1 MVPEDKAAL
10 TIQRFFASYQL
21 KKQNVAQQAIATN
34 PASKLLHAFDLRF
47 QCMKAVAAAKF
58 PINKPIEDPEQ
69 VVRVIASI
77 RKIAEEKGITNLA
90 AIERLFYQ
98 NIVLAERIQAPYYHL
113 IWRKSYQAGVNHQR
127 LIDNAYK
134 QLSGIVQTFNVPATV
149 DSEKTCFESND
160 VLSLA
165 REVIQYA
172 SKMIIDVLAEAEQ
185 LSNAALQEAFSDA
198 FEKMLAVY
206 MTPSC
211 LSRSK
216 ENIRLVVQDIN
227 HCSTI

>member
-1 MVPEDKAAL
+1 
-10 TIQRFFASYQL
+10 
-21 KKQNVAQQAIATN
+21 
-34 PASKLLHAFDLRF
+34 
-47 QCMKAVAAAKF
+47 MKAVVAAKF

-77 RKIAEEKGITNLA
+77 RKIAEEKGLTNLA

-113 IWRKSYQAGVNHQR
+113 IWRKSYQTGVNNQR
-127 LIDNAYK
+127 LIDNAYQ
-134 QLSGIVQTFNVPATV
+134 QLRGIVRTFNVPATV

-172 SKMIIDVLAEAEQ
+172 SKMMTDVLAEAEQ
-185 LSNAALQEAFSDA
+185 LSNNVLQEAFSDA

-216 ENIRLVVQDIN
+216 ENIQLVRHDIN
-227 HCSTI
+227 LFSTI